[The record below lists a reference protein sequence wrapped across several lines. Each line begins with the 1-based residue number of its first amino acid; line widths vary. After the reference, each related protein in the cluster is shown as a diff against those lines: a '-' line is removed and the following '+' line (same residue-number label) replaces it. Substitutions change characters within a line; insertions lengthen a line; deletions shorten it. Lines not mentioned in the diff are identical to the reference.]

1 MYVKKKN
8 IHKRRKLI
16 EGELNEGYAWPLN
29 QVLSILKLGMS
40 GACVMQIS
48 KRGALQISIDTGI
61 GKYDYILPA
70 LTV

>member
-1 MYVKKKN
+1 
-8 IHKRRKLI
+8 L
-16 EGELNEGYAWPLN
+16 A

-48 KRGALQISIDTGI
+48 KRGALQISVDSGI
-61 GKYDYILPA
+61 GQYNYILPA